1 MTKAQEIQVKQSQ
14 HRERVNVLLG
24 ILTEKRSEAENNE
37 LVDLT
42 DKLTALE
49 PELRAAMAL
58 ESTDE
63 RLKGSDG
70 EGSELRSLIRRASL
84 GEYVREALTKTPLA
98 EGSAEVEL
106 RAATM
111 GEGARPNTI
120 PWAAL
125 DPGRGAE
132 DRAEDRADAVTAV
145 TASVATAGSQSTI
158 LGRVFANTAAAF
170 LGCEFV
176 SVPSGQAAFPVLSA
190 GPSGSRAAKGATV
203 DAESA
208 TFVSKALTPARATA
222 RVVFNVED
230 SARLA
235 GMGDA
240 LRDDLRGAIGEL
252 VDAQLIAGNG
262 TSPNINGF
270 YSALTATPAT
280 DPSTVSD
287 WGDLVSLATSPVDGR
302 HALTAM
308 DVRLL
313 LGADSY
319 KFASVTMAANGPH
332 ETGLQAIVAASGGVQ
347 VSANVPAAD
356 SGISQVLAYR
366 SANPGAAISP
376 TWEGISLVEDPYTG
390 AASGR
395 VALTLHV
402 LFAFAIRRADS
413 YALQKIKIA

>member
-1 MTKAQEIQVKQSQ
+1 MTNVQELLVRQSQ

-24 ILTEKRSEAENNE
+24 ILTEKRSEAES
-37 LVDLT
+37 LDLADLT
-42 DKLTALE
+42 DKLQAIE
-49 PELRAAMAL
+49 PELRAAIAA

-70 EGSELRSLIRRASL
+70 EGSELRSLIRRASV

-125 DPGRGAE
+125 DPGL
-132 DRAEDRADAVTAV
+132 AEDRADAATAV
-145 TASVATAGSQSTI
+145 PATVATAGSQSTI
-158 LGRVFANTAAAF
+158 LGRVFANTGAAF
-170 LGCEFV
+170 LGVEFPT
-176 SVPSGQAAFPVLSA
+176 VPSGQAAFPVLSA

-203 DAESA
+203 DAEAA
-208 TFVSKALTPARATA
+208 TFVSKALTPSRATA

-262 TSPNINGF
+262 TSPNVNGF
-270 YSALTATPAT
+270 FSALTATPAT

-319 KFASVTMAANGPH
+319 KFASVTRAATGPH
-332 ETGLQAIVAASGGVQ
+332 ETGLQAIVAAAGGVQ
-347 VSANVPAAD
+347 VSANVPAAA
-356 SGISQVLAYR
+356 SSIARVLAYR
-366 SANPGAAISP
+366 AANPGAAVAP
-376 TWEGISLVEDPYTG
+376 MWEGISLVEDPYTG
-390 AASGR
+390 AGAGR

-402 LFAFAIRRADS
+402 LFSFAIRRADS